1 MAGNLKH
8 ETLNMK
14 PETLEPYQKM
24 TLHEHILKSAQPCF
38 LPNKKPCSIISIS
51 ERDAI
56 AAALSLHKRHV
67 EIAALEAGVVPQ
79 RYIRNIGSL
88 EISGQ
93 KKLLQAKAL
102 LVGAGGLG
110 GTIAQLLA
118 RMGLGFLVIADGDS
132 FTEDNLNRQAFSL
145 EENVGVSKVQ
155 AARSQIM
162 KINAATEV
170 ETYEGFVTAKELA
183 FLIQGAQV
191 AIDALDNMPSRFG
204 LEAACK
210 EAKIPLV
217 HGAVAGFS
225 GQVTVIYPEEA
236 GFSSFYGSPTTA
248 PEKGIEVELG
258 NLAGIVSAVASVQ
271 VQEAVKIITGIGRP
285 LRNRLLFLD
294 SLTGS
299 VETISLK

>member
-1 MAGNLKH
+1 
-8 ETLNMK
+8 
-14 PETLEPYQKM
+14 M
-24 TLHEHILKSAQPCF
+24 TLHDDILKSAQPCF
-38 LPNKKPCSIISIS
+38 LPNKRPCSIISIS

-56 AAALSLHKRHV
+56 AAALSLSKRKV

-79 RYIRNIGSL
+79 RYLRNIGSL
-88 EISGQ
+88 EIAGQ

-118 RMGLGFLVIADGDS
+118 RMGLGILVMADGDS

-145 EENVGVSKVQ
+145 EENIGASKVR
-155 AARSQIM
+155 AARSQLM

-170 ETYEGFVTAKELA
+170 ETYEGYVTDKELA
-183 FLIQGAQV
+183 FLIQGAEV
-191 AIDALDNMPSRFG
+191 AVDALDNMPSRFS
-204 LEAACK
+204 LEKVCK
-210 EAKIPLV
+210 EAKVPLV

-225 GQVTVIYPEEA
+225 GQVTVIYPEDT
-236 GFSSFYGSPTTA
+236 GFASFYGSPA
-248 PEKGIEVELG
+248 AVPEKGIEVELG

-271 VQEAVKIITGIGRP
+271 VQEVVKIITGIGRP

-299 VETISLK
+299 VEIISLK

>member
-1 MAGNLKH
+1 
-8 ETLNMK
+8 
-14 PETLEPYQKM
+14 M
-24 TLHEHILKSAQPCF
+24 TLHDHILKSAQPCF
-38 LPNKKPCSIISIS
+38 LPNKRPCSIISIS

-56 AAALSLHKRHV
+56 AAALSLSKRKV

-79 RYIRNIGSL
+79 RYLRNIGSL
-88 EISGQ
+88 EVAGQ

-118 RMGLGFLVIADGDS
+118 RMGLGILVMADGDS

-145 EENVGVSKVQ
+145 EENIGVSKVR

-170 ETYEGFVTAKELA
+170 ETYEGYVTDKELA
-183 FLIQGAQV
+183 FLIQGAEV
-191 AIDALDNMPSRFG
+191 AVDALDNMPSRFS
-204 LEAACK
+204 LEKVCK
-210 EAKIPLV
+210 EAKVPLV

-225 GQVTVIYPEEA
+225 GQVTVIYPEDT
-236 GFSSFYGSPTTA
+236 GFASFYGSPA
-248 PEKGIEVELG
+248 AVPEKGIEVELG

-271 VQEAVKIITGIGRP
+271 VQEVVKIITGIGRP

-299 VETISLK
+299 VEIISLK

>member
-1 MAGNLKH
+1 
-8 ETLNMK
+8 
-14 PETLEPYQKM
+14 M

-38 LPNKKPCSIISIS
+38 LPNKRPCSILSIS

-56 AAALSLHKRHV
+56 AAALSLPKRKV

-79 RYIRNIGSL
+79 RYLRNIGSL

-93 KKLLQAKAL
+93 KKLLQAKVL

-118 RMGLGFLVIADGDS
+118 RMGLGVLVIADGDS
-132 FTEDNLNRQAFSL
+132 FTEDNLNRQALSL
-145 EENVGVSKVQ
+145 EENVGASKVQ

-170 ETYEGFVTAKELA
+170 EIHEGYVTEKEMA
-183 FLIQGAQV
+183 FLIEGAQV
-191 AIDALDNMPSRFG
+191 AVDALDNMPSRFS
-204 LEAACK
+204 LEKVCK
-210 EAKIPLV
+210 EAKVPLV

-225 GQVTVIYPEEA
+225 GQVTVIYPEDT
-236 GFSSFYGSPTTA
+236 GFASFYGSPGA
-248 PEKGIEVELG
+248 VPEKGIELELG
-258 NLAGIVSAVASVQ
+258 NLAGIVSAVASIQ

-285 LRNRLLFLD
+285 LRNRLLFMD

>member
-1 MAGNLKH
+1 
-8 ETLNMK
+8 
-14 PETLEPYQKM
+14 M
-24 TLHEHILKSAQPCF
+24 TLHDHILKSAQPCF
-38 LPNKKPCSIISIS
+38 LPNKRPCSIISIS

-56 AAALSLHKRHV
+56 AAALSLSKRKV

-79 RYIRNIGSL
+79 RYLRNIGSL
-88 EISGQ
+88 EIAGQ

-118 RMGLGFLVIADGDS
+118 RMGLGILVMADGDS

-145 EENVGVSKVQ
+145 EENIGVSKVR

-170 ETYEGFVTAKELA
+170 ETYEGYVTDKELA
-183 FLIQGAQV
+183 FLIQGAEV
-191 AIDALDNMPSRFG
+191 AVDALDNMPSRFS
-204 LEAACK
+204 LEKVCK
-210 EAKIPLV
+210 EAKVPLV

-225 GQVTVIYPEEA
+225 GQVTVIYPEDT
-236 GFSSFYGSPTTA
+236 GFASFYGSPA
-248 PEKGIEVELG
+248 AVPEKGIEVELG

-271 VQEAVKIITGIGRP
+271 VQEVVKIITGIGRP

-294 SLTGS
+294 SLMGS
-299 VETISLK
+299 VEIISLK

>member
-1 MAGNLKH
+1 
-8 ETLNMK
+8 
-14 PETLEPYQKM
+14 M
-24 TLHEHILKSAQPCF
+24 TLREHILKSAQPCF
-38 LPNKKPCSIISIS
+38 LPNKRPCSIISIS

-56 AAALSLHKRHV
+56 ATALSLPKRHV

-79 RYIRNIGSL
+79 RYLRNIGSL

-110 GTIAQLLA
+110 GTIAHLLA
-118 RMGLGFLVIADGDS
+118 RMGLGILVIADGDS

-145 EENVGVSKVQ
+145 EENVGMSKVQ

-170 ETYEGFVTAKELA
+170 EIYEGYVTAKELA
-183 FLIQGAQV
+183 NLIQGVEV
-191 AIDALDNMPSRFG
+191 AVDALDNMPSRFT
-204 LEAACK
+204 LETVCK
-210 EAKIPLV
+210 EAKVPLV

-225 GQVTVIYPEEA
+225 GQVTVIYPEDA
-236 GFSSFYGSPTTA
+236 GFHSFYGSPTTA

-258 NLAGIVSAVASVQ
+258 NLAGIVSAVASLQ

-299 VETISLK
+299 VEAISLK

>member
-1 MAGNLKH
+1 
-8 ETLNMK
+8 
-14 PETLEPYQKM
+14 M

-38 LPNKKPCSIISIS
+38 LPNKRPCSIISIL

-56 AAALSLHKRHV
+56 AAALSLPKRHV

-118 RMGLGFLVIADGDS
+118 RMGLGLLVIADGDS

-204 LEAACK
+204 LETACK

-225 GQVTVIYPEEA
+225 GQVTVIYPEDA

>member
-1 MAGNLKH
+1 
-8 ETLNMK
+8 
-14 PETLEPYQKM
+14 M
-24 TLHEHILKSAQPCF
+24 TLHDHILKSAQPCF
-38 LPNKKPCSIISIS
+38 LPNKRPCSIISIS

-56 AAALSLHKRHV
+56 AAALSLSKRKV

-79 RYIRNIGSL
+79 RYLRNIGSL
-88 EISGQ
+88 EIAGQ

-118 RMGLGFLVIADGDS
+118 RMGLGILVMADGDF

-145 EENVGVSKVQ
+145 EENIGVSKVR

-170 ETYEGFVTAKELA
+170 ETYEGYVTDKELA
-183 FLIQGAQV
+183 FLIQGAEV
-191 AIDALDNMPSRFG
+191 AVDALDNMPSRFS
-204 LEAACK
+204 LEKVCK
-210 EAKIPLV
+210 EAKVPLV

-225 GQVTVIYPEEA
+225 GQVTVIYPEDT
-236 GFSSFYGSPTTA
+236 GFASFYGSPA
-248 PEKGIEVELG
+248 AVPEKGIEVELG

-271 VQEAVKIITGIGRP
+271 VQEVVKIITGIGRP

-299 VETISLK
+299 VEIISLK

>member
-1 MAGNLKH
+1 
-8 ETLNMK
+8 
-14 PETLEPYQKM
+14 M
-24 TLHEHILKSAQPCF
+24 TLHDHILKSAQPCF
-38 LPNKKPCSIISIS
+38 LPNKRPCSIISIS

-56 AAALSLHKRHV
+56 AAALSLSKRKV

-79 RYIRNIGSL
+79 RYLRNIGSL
-88 EISGQ
+88 EIAGQ

-118 RMGLGFLVIADGDS
+118 RMGLGILVMADGDS

-145 EENVGVSKVQ
+145 EENIGVSKVR

-170 ETYEGFVTAKELA
+170 ETYEGYVTDKELA
-183 FLIQGAQV
+183 FLIQGAEV
-191 AIDALDNMPSRFG
+191 AVDALDNMPSRFS
-204 LEAACK
+204 LEKVCK
-210 EAKIPLV
+210 EAKVPLV

-225 GQVTVIYPEEA
+225 GQVTVIYPEDT
-236 GFSSFYGSPTTA
+236 GFASFYGSPA
-248 PEKGIEVELG
+248 AVPEKGIEVELG
-258 NLAGIVSAVASVQ
+258 NLAGIVSAIASVQ
-271 VQEAVKIITGIGRP
+271 VQEVVKIITGIGRP

-294 SLTGS
+294 SLMGS
-299 VETISLK
+299 VEIISLK